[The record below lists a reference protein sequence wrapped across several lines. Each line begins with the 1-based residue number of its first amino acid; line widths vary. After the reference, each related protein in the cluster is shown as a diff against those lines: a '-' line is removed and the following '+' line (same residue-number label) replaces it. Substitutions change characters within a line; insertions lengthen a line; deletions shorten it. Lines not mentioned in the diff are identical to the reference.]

1 MAPPETPCPKDLTPD
16 IGARCWYYRTIDRG
30 SDANTA
36 ELTEHVSPRHGIS
49 VAMVIGW
56 RDRWPYPV
64 GVPQADS
71 EGAGA
76 ARAGRRHE
84 EMVAMMFWDSGWAWW
99 QAGLMW
105 LAMIAFWALLIW
117 LIYAL
122 VTGAVG
128 RGRQPERDEE
138 RPGDDARRILD
149 ERLAR
154 GEIKIEEYQR
164 LRDVIEGSAASRTGA
179 GSGQ

>member
-1 MAPPETPCPKDLTPD
+1 
-16 IGARCWYYRTIDRG
+16 
-30 SDANTA
+30 
-36 ELTEHVSPRHGIS
+36 
-49 VAMVIGW
+49 MVIGW
-56 RDRWPYPV
+56 RDRWPYPL
-64 GVPQADS
+64 GVPQADF

-84 EMVAMMFWDSGWAWW
+84 EMVAMMFLNSGWAWW

-105 LAMIAFWALLIW
+105 LAMIAFWVLLIW

-122 VTGAVG
+122 VTGVVG
-128 RGRQPERDEE
+128 RGRQPEGG
-138 RPGDDARRILD
+138 GDQRSGEAGRILD

-154 GEIKIEEYQR
+154 GEIDLEEYQR
-164 LRDVIEGSAASRTGA
+164 LRDVLAGRGHSHSGA

>member
-1 MAPPETPCPKDLTPD
+1 M
-16 IGARCWYYRTIDRG
+16 
-30 SDANTA
+30 
-36 ELTEHVSPRHGIS
+36 
-49 VAMVIGW
+49 MV
-56 RDRWPYPV
+56 
-64 GVPQADS
+64 
-71 EGAGA
+71 
-76 ARAGRRHE
+76 
-84 EMVAMMFWDSGWAWW
+84 WDSGWAWW

-122 VTGAVG
+122 VTGAIG

-138 RPGDDARRILD
+138 RRGDDARRILD

-154 GEIKIEEYQR
+154 GDIDLEEYRR
-164 LRDVIEGSAASRTGA
+164 LRDVIEGRTDTGTGA